1 MKLLTPSFEMTLD
14 LEGGRELGLLTLCSH
29 K

>member
-1 MKLLTPSFEMTLD
+1 MKPLMPSFEMTLD
-14 LEGGRELGLLTLCSH
+14 LEGGRELGLPTLCSH